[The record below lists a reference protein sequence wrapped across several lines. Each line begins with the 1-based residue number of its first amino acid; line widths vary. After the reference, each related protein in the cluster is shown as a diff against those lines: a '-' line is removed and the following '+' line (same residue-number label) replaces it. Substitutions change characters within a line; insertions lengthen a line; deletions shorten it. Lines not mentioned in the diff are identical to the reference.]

1 MDFFCTVRDK
11 EIINMYFIEGKKHY
25 AFNLMVRN
33 YSEKLYW
40 QIRRI
45 VIFHEDADDVL
56 QETFIKVWNGLPK
69 FQANSSLFTW
79 MYRIATN
86 EALNHLKKSKRIST
100 TNTADLENQL
110 KEDPFFDG
118 DKVYVQFLK
127 IVDALPDKQKLVF
140 QLKYFEQYTYE
151 DIADLV
157 GGSVG
162 SLKASYHHAVKKIE
176 RNIVKD

>member
-1 MDFFCTVRDK
+1 
-11 EIINMYFIEGKKHY
+11 MYFIEGKKHY
-25 AFNLMVRN
+25 AFNLMVKN

-100 TNTADLENQL
+100 TNTSDLENQL

-118 DKVYVQFLK
+118 DIVYIKFLK
-127 IVDALPDKQKLVF
+127 IVDALPSKQKLVF
-140 QLKYFEQYTYE
+140 QLKYFEKYSYE
-151 DIADLV
+151 DIAELL
-157 GGSVG
+157 GGSIG
-162 SLKASYHHAVKKIE
+162 SLKASYHYAVKKIE
-176 RNIVKD
+176 KNIVKD